1 MKKKLA
7 AVTLFLSSALVA
19 TGCDSN
25 EVTYKENDKG
35 QSIIFSINGSDYT
48 ADDLLKDL
56 QDSSTAKSKLYGE
69 VSRQVFTKYAEDNL
83 GDNKLESIRE
93 DADSD
98 VADFKDDCQSKAKE
112 EGTDYDTYLE
122 NALSQKGVETLE
134 ELKALYYYQGLKSEI
149 LDDFV
154 EEENNYNYFLDKYLS
169 AYTPFQVKHVLVAA
183 NTADTKYVDGT
194 MTADNARKLLSVL
207 DRFVAGDSFDK
218 VAELTDDT
226 SSKDNGGVMPFNE
239 AQNYVSEFR
248 FATYAQEI
256 FGKNQTL
263 DARYDAAVKL
273 HIINEK
279 DDITE
284 EERKEAKQEF
294 EDSNLYSVYEDG
306 IESVKLSDIYQLK
319 GEVTKDMKGNY
330 NYFKEDGTKKGNEIP
345 TIAEQPYEMNV
356 SKFNDEGEIN
366 AKYFEEYQLKRN
378 EIFNRYLNTHEV
390 KYIQL
395 SDDVATEANSVTL
408 ADGRTVLADSN
419 DNPIFFALASTGI
432 HFMANVWNSN
442 DPLSVGMSD
451 EAKESLAELA
461 LEKNGIKAEEGKTAL
476 QLAQEKFEKNFNRKI
491 NEAYFTLYD
500 DDENDVDYS
509 KYQYTYIGRNGAY
522 NTESKLV
529 KNSDSLLSAISSY
542 ASSLEYYL
550 FDAIVYQ
557 ETSELVSDAKYSI
570 SFFDEELNDII
581 KEYVQDRLTST
592 DESFASS
599 VESAAETY
607 GSKLARADEIQSAID
622 SWYK

>member
-294 EDSNLYSVYEDG
+294 EESNLYSVYADG
-306 IESVKLSDIYQLK
+306 IESVQLSDIYQLK
-319 GEVTKDMKGNY
+319 GKVTNDMKGNY
-330 NYFKEDGTKKGNEIP
+330 NYFKEDGNEKGNEIP

-356 SKFNDEGEIN
+356 SKFNDEGDIN
-366 AKYFEEYQLKRN
+366 NPKYFEEYQLKRN

-390 KYIQL
+390 KYIEL
-395 SDDVATEANSVTL
+395 EGYATEANSVTL

-442 DPLSVGMSD
+442 DPLSVGMSN
-451 EAKESLAELA
+451 EAKESLAGLA

-500 DDENDVDYS
+500 DDENDVNYS

>member
-25 EVTYKENDKG
+25 EVTYKENDNG
-35 QSIIFSINGSDYT
+35 QSIIFSINGSEYT

-56 QDSSTAKSKLYGE
+56 QDSSTAKTKLYGE

-83 GDNKLESIRE
+83 SDKLESIRE
-93 DADSD
+93 DAEND
-98 VADFKDDCQSKAKE
+98 VEDFKDDCQTNAKE

-122 NALSQKGVETLE
+122 NALAQKGVETLE
-134 ELKALYYYQGLKSEI
+134 ELKALYYYQGLKNEI

-154 EEENNYNYFLDKYLS
+154 EEENNYNYFLNEYL
-169 AYTPFQVKHVLVAA
+169 ATYTPFQVKHVLVAA
-183 NTADTKYVDGT
+183 NTADTNYRDGT

-256 FGKNQTL
+256 FGKYQSL
-263 DARYDAAVKL
+263 DERYAMAAKL
-273 HIINEK
+273 HVVN
-279 DDITE
+279 DDE
-284 EERKEAKQEF
+284 ESSDFVSKEEF
-294 EDSNLYSVYEDG
+294 EESNLYSVYADG
-306 IESVKLSDIYQLK
+306 IKSVQLNDILTLNNK
-319 GEVTKDMKGNY
+319 VTNDMKGNY
-330 NYFKEDGTKKGNEIP
+330 NYFDKAGNEKGNEIP

-366 AKYFEEYQLKRN
+366 EKYFEEYQLKRN
-378 EIFNRYLNTHEV
+378 EIFNRYLNTHQV
-390 KYIQL
+390 KYIEL
-395 SDDVATEANSVTL
+395 ENSVATEANSTTL
-408 ADGRTVLADSN
+408 DDGRVVLADDN

-432 HFMANVWNSN
+432 HFMSMVWNSN
-442 DPLSVGMSD
+442 DPLSVNKKGD
-451 EAKESLAELA
+451 ALESLAKLS
-461 LEKNGIKAEEGKTAL
+461 LDKNGVQVADGKTAL
-476 QLAQEKFEKNFNRKI
+476 QTAQDEFKDNFNRKI

-500 DDENDVDYS
+500 DAEDDVDYS

-522 NTESKLV
+522 NTESKLI
-529 KNSDSLLSAISSY
+529 KNSDALLSAISGY

-557 ETSELVSDAKYSI
+557 ETSELVSDAKYSV
-570 SFFDEELNDII
+570 SFYDEELNELI
-581 KEYVQDRLTST
+581 KEFVQDKLTST
-592 DESFASS
+592 DESFAAS
-599 VESAAETY
+599 VQAAAETY
-607 GSKLARADEIQSAID
+607 GSKLAREAEVKAALD

>member
-25 EVTYKENDKG
+25 EVTYKENDNG
-35 QSIIFSINGSDYT
+35 QSIIFSINGSEYT

-56 QDSSTAKSKLYGE
+56 QDSSTAKTKLYGE

-83 GDNKLESIRE
+83 SDKLDSIRE
-93 DADSD
+93 DAEND
-98 VADFKDDCQSKAKE
+98 VEDFKDDCQTNAKE

-122 NALSQKGVETLE
+122 NALAQKGVETLE
-134 ELKALYYYQGLKSEI
+134 ELKALYYYQGLKNEI

-154 EEENNYNYFLDKYLS
+154 EEENNYNYFLNEYL
-169 AYTPFQVKHVLVAA
+169 ATYTPFQVKHVLVAA
-183 NTADTKYVDGT
+183 NTADTNYRDGT

-256 FGKNQTL
+256 FGKYQSL
-263 DARYDAAVKL
+263 DDRYAMAAKL
-273 HIINEK
+273 HVVN
-279 DDITE
+279 DDE
-284 EERKEAKQEF
+284 ESSDFVSKEEF
-294 EDSNLYSVYEDG
+294 EESNLYSVYADG
-306 IESVKLSDIYQLK
+306 IKSVQLNDILTLNNK
-319 GEVTKDMKGNY
+319 VTNDMKGNY
-330 NYFKEDGTKKGNEIP
+330 NYFDKDGNEKGNEIP

-366 AKYFEEYQLKRN
+366 EKYFEEYQLKRN
-378 EIFNRYLNTHEV
+378 EIFNRYLNTHQV
-390 KYIQL
+390 KYIEL
-395 SDDVATEANSVTL
+395 ENSVATEANSTTL
-408 ADGRTVLADSN
+408 DDGRVVLADDN

-432 HFMANVWNSN
+432 HFMSMVWNSN
-442 DPLSVGMSD
+442 DPLSVNKKGD
-451 EAKESLAELA
+451 ALESLAKLS
-461 LEKNGIKAEEGKTAL
+461 LEKNDVKVADGKTAL
-476 QLAQEKFEKNFNRKI
+476 QTAQAEFKDAFNRKI

-500 DDENDVDYS
+500 DEEDDVDYS

-522 NTESKLV
+522 NTESKLI
-529 KNSDSLLSAISSY
+529 KNSDSLLSAISGY

-557 ETSELVSDAKYSI
+557 ETSELVSDAKYSV
-570 SFFDEELNDII
+570 SFYDEELNELI
-581 KEYVQDRLTST
+581 KEFVQDKLTST
-592 DESFASS
+592 DETFAAS
-599 VESAAETY
+599 VQAAAETY
-607 GSKLARADEIQSAID
+607 GSKLAREAEVKAALD

>member
-56 QDSSTAKSKLYGE
+56 QDSSTAKTKLYGE

-83 GDNKLESIRE
+83 GESKLESIRE
-93 DADSD
+93 DAESD
-98 VADFKDDCQSKAKE
+98 VEDFKDDCQTNAKE

-122 NALSQKGVETLE
+122 NALAQKGVETLE

-183 NTADTKYVDGT
+183 NTADTKFKDGT

-207 DRFVAGDSFDK
+207 DRFVAGETFDK

-226 SSKDNGGVMPFNE
+226 SSKDNGGIMPFNE

-256 FGKNQTL
+256 FGKYTSL
-263 DARYDAAVKL
+263 DDRYDVAAKL
-273 HIINEK
+273 HVIN
-279 DDITE
+279 DDE
-284 EERKEAKQEF
+284 ESSDYVSKEEF
-294 EDSNLYSVYEDG
+294 EESSLYSVYADG
-306 IESVKLSDIYQLK
+306 IASVQLSDILTLNEK
-319 GEVTKDMKGNY
+319 VTNDMKGNY
-330 NYFKEDGTKKGNEIP
+330 NYFDNAGNPKGNEIP

-356 SKFNDEGEIN
+356 SKFNDAGEIN
-366 AKYFEEYQLKRN
+366 EKYFEEYELKRN
-378 EIFNRYLNTHEV
+378 EIFNRYLNTHQV
-390 KYIQL
+390 KYIELEQ
-395 SDDVATEANSVTL
+395 SVATDANSTVL
-408 ADGRTVLADSN
+408 ADGRTVLADDN

-432 HFMANVWNSN
+432 HFMSMVWNSN
-442 DPLSVGMSD
+442 DPLSVNFKDG
-451 EAKESLAELA
+451 AAIESLSSLA
-461 LEKNGIKAEEGKTAL
+461 LEKNGYKVEDGKTAL
-476 QLAQEKFEKNFNRKI
+476 ETAQAKFENNFNRKI

-500 DDENDVDYS
+500 DEENNVNYN
-509 KYQYTYIGRNGAY
+509 KYQYTYIGRIGAY
-522 NTESKLV
+522 NTETKLV
-529 KNSDSLLSAISSY
+529 KNSDALLSAISGY

-557 ETSELVSDAKYSI
+557 EASELVSDAKYSV

-581 KEYVQDRLTST
+581 KEFVQDKLTST

-599 VESAAETY
+599 VQSAAETY
-607 GSKLARADEIQSAID
+607 GSKLAREAEVKEALD

>member
-25 EVTYKENDKG
+25 EVTYKENDNG
-35 QSIIFSINGSDYT
+35 QSIIFSINGSEYT

-56 QDSSTAKSKLYGE
+56 QDSSTAKTKLYGE

-83 GDNKLESIRE
+83 SDKLDSIRE
-93 DADSD
+93 DAEND
-98 VADFKDDCQSKAKE
+98 VEDFKDDCQTNAKE

-122 NALSQKGVETLE
+122 NALAQKGVETLE
-134 ELKALYYYQGLKSEI
+134 ELKALYYYQGLKNEI

-154 EEENNYNYFLDKYLS
+154 EEENNYNYFLNEYL
-169 AYTPFQVKHVLVAA
+169 ATYTPFQVKHVLVAA
-183 NTADTKYVDGT
+183 NTADTNYRDGT

-256 FGKNQTL
+256 FGKYQSL
-263 DARYDAAVKL
+263 DDRYAMAAKL
-273 HIINEK
+273 HVVN
-279 DDITE
+279 DDE
-284 EERKEAKQEF
+284 ESSDFVSKEEF
-294 EDSNLYSVYEDG
+294 EESNLYSVYADG
-306 IESVKLSDIYQLK
+306 IKSVQLNDILTLNNK
-319 GEVTKDMKGNY
+319 VTNDMKGNY
-330 NYFKEDGTKKGNEIP
+330 NYFDKDGNEKGNEIP

-366 AKYFEEYQLKRN
+366 DKYFEEYQLKRN
-378 EIFNRYLNTHEV
+378 EIFNRYLNTHQV
-390 KYIQL
+390 KYIEL
-395 SDDVATEANSVTL
+395 ENSVATEANSTTL
-408 ADGRTVLADSN
+408 DDGRVVLADDN

-432 HFMANVWNSN
+432 HFMSMVWNSN
-442 DPLSVGMSD
+442 DPLSVNKKGD
-451 EAKESLAELA
+451 ALESLAKLS
-461 LEKNGIKAEEGKTAL
+461 LEKNGVQVADGKTAL
-476 QLAQEKFEKNFNRKI
+476 QTAQDEFKDAFNRKI

-500 DDENDVDYS
+500 DEEDDVDYS

-522 NTESKLV
+522 NTESKLI
-529 KNSDSLLSAISSY
+529 KNSDSLLSAISGY

-557 ETSELVSDAKYSI
+557 ETSELVSDAKYSV
-570 SFFDEELNDII
+570 SFYDEELNELI
-581 KEYVQDRLTST
+581 KEFVQDKLTST
-592 DESFASS
+592 DETFAAS
-599 VESAAETY
+599 VQAAAETY
-607 GSKLARADEIQSAID
+607 GSKLAREAEVKAALD

>member
-25 EVTYKENDKG
+25 EVTYKENDNG
-35 QSIIFSINGSDYT
+35 QSIIFSINGSEYT

-56 QDSSTAKSKLYGE
+56 QDSSTAKTKLYGE

-83 GDNKLESIRE
+83 SDKLDSIRE
-93 DADSD
+93 DAEND
-98 VADFKDDCQSKAKE
+98 VEDFKDDCQTNAKE

-122 NALSQKGVETLE
+122 NALAQKGVETLE
-134 ELKALYYYQGLKSEI
+134 ELKALYYYQGLKNEI

-154 EEENNYNYFLDKYLS
+154 EEENNYNYFLNEYL
-169 AYTPFQVKHVLVAA
+169 ATYTPFQVKHVLVAA
-183 NTADTKYVDGT
+183 NTADTNYRDGT

-256 FGKNQTL
+256 FGKYQSL
-263 DARYDAAVKL
+263 DDRYAMAAKL
-273 HIINEK
+273 HVVN
-279 DDITE
+279 DDE
-284 EERKEAKQEF
+284 ESSDFVSKEEF
-294 EDSNLYSVYEDG
+294 EESNLYSVYADG
-306 IESVKLSDIYQLK
+306 IKSVQLNDILTLNNK
-319 GEVTKDMKGNY
+319 VTNDMKGNY
-330 NYFKEDGTKKGNEIP
+330 NYFDKDGNEKGNEIP

-366 AKYFEEYQLKRN
+366 EKYFEEYQLKRN
-378 EIFNRYLNTHEV
+378 EIFNRYLNTHQV
-390 KYIQL
+390 KYIEL
-395 SDDVATEANSVTL
+395 ENSVATEANSTTL
-408 ADGRTVLADSN
+408 DDGRVVLADDN

-432 HFMANVWNSN
+432 HFMSMVWNSN
-442 DPLSVGMSD
+442 DPLSVNKKGD
-451 EAKESLAELA
+451 ALESLAKLS
-461 LEKNGIKAEEGKTAL
+461 LEKNDVKVADGKTAL
-476 QLAQEKFEKNFNRKI
+476 ETAQAEFKDAFNRKI

-500 DDENDVDYS
+500 DEEDDVDYS

-522 NTESKLV
+522 NTESKLI
-529 KNSDSLLSAISSY
+529 KNSDSLLSAISGY

-557 ETSELVSDAKYSI
+557 ETSELVSDAKYSV
-570 SFFDEELNDII
+570 SFYDEELNELI
-581 KEYVQDRLTST
+581 KEFVQDKLTST
-592 DESFASS
+592 DETFAAS
-599 VESAAETY
+599 VQAAAETY
-607 GSKLARADEIQSAID
+607 GSKLAREAEVKAALD

>member
-25 EVTYKENDKG
+25 EVTYKENDNG
-35 QSIIFSINGSDYT
+35 QSIIFSINGSEYT

-56 QDSSTAKSKLYGE
+56 QDSSTAKTKLYGE

-83 GDNKLESIRE
+83 SDKLDSIRE
-93 DADSD
+93 DAEND
-98 VADFKDDCQSKAKE
+98 VEDFKDDCQTNAKE

-122 NALSQKGVETLE
+122 NALAQKGVETLE
-134 ELKALYYYQGLKSEI
+134 ELKALYYYQGLKNEI

-154 EEENNYNYFLDKYLS
+154 EEENNYNYFLNEYLA

-183 NTADTKYVDGT
+183 NTADTNYRDGT

-256 FGKNQTL
+256 FGKYQSL
-263 DARYDAAVKL
+263 DDRYAMAAKL
-273 HIINEK
+273 HVVN
-279 DDITE
+279 DDE
-284 EERKEAKQEF
+284 ESSDFVSKEEF
-294 EDSNLYSVYEDG
+294 EESNLYSVYADG
-306 IESVKLSDIYQLK
+306 IKSVQLNDILTLNNK
-319 GEVTKDMKGNY
+319 VTNDMKGNY
-330 NYFKEDGTKKGNEIP
+330 NYFDKDGNEKGNEIP

-366 AKYFEEYQLKRN
+366 EKYFEEYQLKRN
-378 EIFNRYLNTHEV
+378 EIFNRYLNTHQV
-390 KYIQL
+390 KYIEL
-395 SDDVATEANSVTL
+395 ENSVATEANSTTL
-408 ADGRTVLADSN
+408 DDGRVVLADDN

-432 HFMANVWNSN
+432 HFMSMVWNSN
-442 DPLSVGMSD
+442 DPLSVNKKGD
-451 EAKESLAELA
+451 ALESLAKLS
-461 LEKNGIKAEEGKTAL
+461 LEKNGVQVADGKTAL
-476 QLAQEKFEKNFNRKI
+476 QTAQDEFKDAFNRKI

-500 DDENDVDYS
+500 DEEDDVDYS

-522 NTESKLV
+522 NTESKLI
-529 KNSDSLLSAISSY
+529 KNSDSLLSAISGY

-557 ETSELVSDAKYSI
+557 ETSELVSDAKYSV
-570 SFFDEELNDII
+570 SFYDEELNELI
-581 KEYVQDRLTST
+581 KEFVQDKLTST
-592 DESFASS
+592 DETFAAS
-599 VESAAETY
+599 VQAAAETY
-607 GSKLARADEIQSAID
+607 GSKLAREAEVKAALD

>member
-25 EVTYKENDKG
+25 EVTYKENDNG
-35 QSIIFSINGSDYT
+35 QSIIFSINGSEYT

-56 QDSSTAKSKLYGE
+56 QDSSTAKTKLYGE

-83 GDNKLESIRE
+83 SDKLDSIRE
-93 DADSD
+93 DAEND
-98 VADFKDDCQSKAKE
+98 VEDFKDDCQTNAKE

-122 NALSQKGVETLE
+122 NALAQKGVETLE
-134 ELKALYYYQGLKSEI
+134 ELKALYYYQGLKNEI

-154 EEENNYNYFLDKYLS
+154 EEENNYNYFLNEYL
-169 AYTPFQVKHVLVAA
+169 ATYTPFQVKHVLVAA
-183 NTADTKYVDGT
+183 NTADTNYRDGT

-256 FGKNQTL
+256 FGKYQSL
-263 DARYDAAVKL
+263 DDRYAMAAKL
-273 HIINEK
+273 HVVN
-279 DDITE
+279 DDE
-284 EERKEAKQEF
+284 ESSDFVSKEEF
-294 EDSNLYSVYEDG
+294 EESNLYSVYADG
-306 IESVKLSDIYQLK
+306 IKSVQLNDILTLNNK
-319 GEVTKDMKGNY
+319 VTNDMKGNY
-330 NYFKEDGTKKGNEIP
+330 NYFDKDGNEKGNEIP

-366 AKYFEEYQLKRN
+366 EKYFEEYQLKRN
-378 EIFNRYLNTHEV
+378 EIFNRYLNTHQV
-390 KYIQL
+390 KYIEL
-395 SDDVATEANSVTL
+395 ENSVATEANSTTL
-408 ADGRTVLADSN
+408 DDGRVVLADDN

-432 HFMANVWNSN
+432 HFMSMVWNSN
-442 DPLSVGMSD
+442 DPLSVNKKGD
-451 EAKESLAELA
+451 ALESLAKLS
-461 LEKNGIKAEEGKTAL
+461 LEKNDVKVADGKTAL
-476 QLAQEKFEKNFNRKI
+476 QTAQDEFKDAFNRKI

-500 DDENDVDYS
+500 DEEDDVDYS

-522 NTESKLV
+522 NTESKLI
-529 KNSDSLLSAISSY
+529 KNSDSLLSAISGY

-557 ETSELVSDAKYSI
+557 ETSELISDAKYSV
-570 SFFDEELNDII
+570 SFYDEELNELI
-581 KEYVQDRLTST
+581 KEFVQDKLTST
-592 DESFASS
+592 DETFAAS
-599 VESAAETY
+599 VQAAAETY
-607 GSKLARADEIQSAID
+607 GSKLAREAEVKAALD

>member
-56 QDSSTAKSKLYGE
+56 QDSGTAKTKLYSE

-83 GDNKLESIRE
+83 GESKLESIRE
-93 DADSD
+93 DAESD
-98 VADFKDDCQSKAKE
+98 VEDFKDDCQTNAKE

-122 NALSQKGVETLE
+122 NALAQKGVETLE

-169 AYTPFQVKHVLVAA
+169 TYTPFQVKHVLVAA
-183 NTADTKYVDGT
+183 NTADTKFRDGT
-194 MTADNARKLLSVL
+194 MTADNARKLLNVL
-207 DRFVAGDSFDK
+207 DRFVAGETFDK

-226 SSKDNGGVMPFNE
+226 SSKDNGGIMPFNE

-256 FGKNQTL
+256 FGKYSTL
-263 DARYDAAVKL
+263 DERYSMAAKL
-273 HIINEK
+273 HVIN
-279 DDITE
+279 DDE
-284 EERKEAKQEF
+284 ESSDYVSKEEF

-306 IESVKLSDIYQLK
+306 ISSVKLSDILTLNDK
-319 GEVTKDMKGNY
+319 VDSTMKGSY
-330 NYFKEDGTKKGNEIP
+330 NYYTEAGDAKGNEIP

-356 SKFNDEGEIN
+356 SKFDDNGDIN
-366 AKYFEEYQLKRN
+366 AKYFEEYELKRN
-378 EIFNRYLNTHEV
+378 EIFNRYLNTHQV
-390 KYIQL
+390 KYIEL
-395 SDDVATEANSVTL
+395 SADVATEANSTTL
-408 ADGRTVLADSN
+408 ADGRIVLADDN

-432 HFMANVWNSN
+432 HFMSMVWNSN
-442 DPLSVGMSD
+442 DPLSVNFKDG
-451 EAKESLAELA
+451 AAIESLSSLA
-461 LEKNGIKAEEGKTAL
+461 LEKNGYKVEEGKTAL
-476 QLAQEKFEKNFNRKI
+476 ETAKAKFENNFTRKI

-500 DDENDVDYS
+500 DEENNVNYN
-509 KYQYTYIGRNGAY
+509 KYQYTYIGRIGAY

-529 KNSDSLLSAISSY
+529 KNSDALLNAISGY

-557 ETSELVSDAKYSI
+557 ETSELVSDAKYSV
-570 SFFDEELNDII
+570 SFFDEELNEII
-581 KEYVQDRLTST
+581 KEYVQDKLTST
-592 DESFASS
+592 DESFATS
-599 VESAAETY
+599 VQAAAETY
-607 GSKLARADEIQSAID
+607 GSKLAREAEVKEALN

>member
-25 EVTYKENDKG
+25 EVTYKENDNG
-35 QSIIFSINGSDYT
+35 QSIIFSINGSEYT

-56 QDSSTAKSKLYGE
+56 QDSSTAKTKLYGE

-83 GDNKLESIRE
+83 SDKLDSIRE
-93 DADSD
+93 DAEND
-98 VADFKDDCQSKAKE
+98 VEDFKDDCQTNAKE

-122 NALSQKGVETLE
+122 NALAQKGVETLE
-134 ELKALYYYQGLKSEI
+134 ELKALYYYQGLKNEI

-154 EEENNYNYFLDKYLS
+154 EEENNYNYFLNEYL
-169 AYTPFQVKHVLVAA
+169 ATYTPFQVKHVLVAA
-183 NTADTKYVDGT
+183 NTADTNYRDGT

-256 FGKNQTL
+256 FGKYQSL
-263 DARYDAAVKL
+263 DDRYAMAAKL
-273 HIINEK
+273 HVVN
-279 DDITE
+279 DDE
-284 EERKEAKQEF
+284 ESSDFVSKEEF
-294 EDSNLYSVYEDG
+294 EESNLYSVYADG
-306 IESVKLSDIYQLK
+306 IKSVQLNDILTLNNK
-319 GEVTKDMKGNY
+319 VTNDMKGNY
-330 NYFKEDGTKKGNEIP
+330 NYFDKDGNEKGNEIP

-366 AKYFEEYQLKRN
+366 EKYFEEYQLKRN
-378 EIFNRYLNTHEV
+378 EIFNRYLNTHQV
-390 KYIQL
+390 KYIEL
-395 SDDVATEANSVTL
+395 ENSVATEANSTTL
-408 ADGRTVLADSN
+408 DDGRVVLADDN

-432 HFMANVWNSN
+432 HFMSMVWNSN
-442 DPLSVGMSD
+442 DPLSVNKKGD
-451 EAKESLAELA
+451 ALESLAKLS
-461 LEKNGIKAEEGKTAL
+461 LEKNDVKVADGKTAL
-476 QLAQEKFEKNFNRKI
+476 ETAQDEFKDAFNRKI

-500 DDENDVDYS
+500 DEEDDVDYS

-522 NTESKLV
+522 NTESKLI
-529 KNSDSLLSAISSY
+529 KNSDSLLSAISGY

-557 ETSELVSDAKYSI
+557 EKSELVSDAKYSV
-570 SFFDEELNDII
+570 SFYDEELNELI
-581 KEYVQDRLTST
+581 KEFVQDKLTST
-592 DESFASS
+592 DETFAAS
-599 VESAAETY
+599 VQAAAETY
-607 GSKLARADEIQSAID
+607 GSKLAREAEVKAALD

>member
-25 EVTYKENDKG
+25 EVTYKENDNG
-35 QSIIFSINGSDYT
+35 QSIIFSINGSEYT

-56 QDSSTAKSKLYGE
+56 QDSSTAKTKLYGE

-83 GDNKLESIRE
+83 SDKLDSIRE
-93 DADSD
+93 DAEND
-98 VADFKDDCQSKAKE
+98 VEDFKDDCQTNAKE

-122 NALSQKGVETLE
+122 NALAQKGVETLE
-134 ELKALYYYQGLKSEI
+134 ELKALYYYQGLKNEI

-154 EEENNYNYFLDKYLS
+154 EEENNYNYFLNEYL
-169 AYTPFQVKHVLVAA
+169 ATYTPFQVKHVLVAA
-183 NTADTKYVDGT
+183 NTADTNYRDGT
-194 MTADNARKLLSVL
+194 MTADNARKLLSVI

-256 FGKNQTL
+256 FGKYQSL
-263 DARYDAAVKL
+263 DDRYAMAAKL
-273 HIINEK
+273 HVVN
-279 DDITE
+279 DDE
-284 EERKEAKQEF
+284 ESSDFVSKEEF
-294 EDSNLYSVYEDG
+294 EESNLYSVYADG
-306 IESVKLSDIYQLK
+306 IKSVQLNDILTLNNK
-319 GEVTKDMKGNY
+319 VTNDMKGNY
-330 NYFKEDGTKKGNEIP
+330 NYFDKDGNEKGNEIP

-366 AKYFEEYQLKRN
+366 EKYFEEYQLKRN
-378 EIFNRYLNTHEV
+378 EIFNRYLNTHQV
-390 KYIQL
+390 KYIEL
-395 SDDVATEANSVTL
+395 ENSVATEANSTTL
-408 ADGRTVLADSN
+408 DDGRVVLADDN

-432 HFMANVWNSN
+432 HFMSMVWNSN
-442 DPLSVGMSD
+442 DPLSVNKKGD
-451 EAKESLAELA
+451 ALESLAKLS
-461 LEKNGIKAEEGKTAL
+461 LEKNDVKVADGKTAL
-476 QLAQEKFEKNFNRKI
+476 ETAQDEFKDAFNRKI

-500 DDENDVDYS
+500 DEEDDVDYS

-522 NTESKLV
+522 NTESKLI
-529 KNSDSLLSAISSY
+529 KNSDSLLSAISGY

-557 ETSELVSDAKYSI
+557 EKSELVSDAKYSV
-570 SFFDEELNDII
+570 SFYDEELNELI
-581 KEYVQDRLTST
+581 KEFVQDKLTST
-592 DESFASS
+592 DETFAAS
-599 VESAAETY
+599 VQAAAETY
-607 GSKLARADEIQSAID
+607 GSKLAREAEVKAALD

>member
-25 EVTYKENDKG
+25 EVTYKENDNG
-35 QSIIFSINGSDYT
+35 QSIIFSINGSEYT

-56 QDSSTAKSKLYGE
+56 QDSSTAKTKLYGE

-83 GDNKLESIRE
+83 SDKLDSIRE
-93 DADSD
+93 DAEND
-98 VADFKDDCQSKAKE
+98 VEDFKDDCQTNAKE

-122 NALSQKGVETLE
+122 NALAQKGVETLE
-134 ELKALYYYQGLKSEI
+134 ELKALYYYQGLKNEI

-154 EEENNYNYFLDKYLS
+154 EEENNYNYFLNEYLA

-183 NTADTKYVDGT
+183 NTADTNYRDGT

-256 FGKNQTL
+256 FGKYQSL
-263 DARYDAAVKL
+263 DDRYAMAAKL
-273 HIINEK
+273 HVVN
-279 DDITE
+279 DDE
-284 EERKEAKQEF
+284 ESSDFVSKEEF
-294 EDSNLYSVYEDG
+294 EESNLYSVYADG
-306 IESVKLSDIYQLK
+306 IKSVQLNDILTLNNK
-319 GEVTKDMKGNY
+319 VTNDMKGNY
-330 NYFKEDGTKKGNEIP
+330 NYFDKDGNEKGNEIP

-366 AKYFEEYQLKRN
+366 EKYFEEYQLKRN
-378 EIFNRYLNTHEV
+378 EIFNRYLNTHQV
-390 KYIQL
+390 KYIEL
-395 SDDVATEANSVTL
+395 ENSVATEANSTTL
-408 ADGRTVLADSN
+408 DDGRVVLADDN

-432 HFMANVWNSN
+432 HFMSMVWNSN
-442 DPLSVGMSD
+442 DPLSVNKKGD
-451 EAKESLAELA
+451 ALESLAKLS
-461 LEKNGIKAEEGKTAL
+461 LEKNGVQVADGKTAL
-476 QLAQEKFEKNFNRKI
+476 QTAQDEFKDAFNRKI

-500 DDENDVDYS
+500 DEEDDVDYS

-522 NTESKLV
+522 NTESKLI
-529 KNSDSLLSAISSY
+529 KNSDSLLSAISGY

-557 ETSELVSDAKYSI
+557 EKSELVSDAKYSV
-570 SFFDEELNDII
+570 SFYDEELNELI
-581 KEYVQDRLTST
+581 KEFVQDKLTST
-592 DESFASS
+592 DETFAAS
-599 VESAAETY
+599 VQAAAETY
-607 GSKLARADEIQSAID
+607 GSKLAREAEVKAALD

>member
-25 EVTYKENDKG
+25 EVTYKENDNG
-35 QSIIFSINGSDYT
+35 QSIIFSINGSEYT

-56 QDSSTAKSKLYGE
+56 QDSSTAKTKLYGE

-83 GDNKLESIRE
+83 SDKLDSIRE
-93 DADSD
+93 DAEND
-98 VADFKDDCQSKAKE
+98 VEDFKDDCQTNAKE

-122 NALSQKGVETLE
+122 NALAQKGVETLE
-134 ELKALYYYQGLKSEI
+134 ELKALYYYQGLKNEI

-154 EEENNYNYFLDKYLS
+154 EEENNYNYFLNEYLA

-183 NTADTKYVDGT
+183 NTADTNYRDGT

-256 FGKNQTL
+256 FGKYQSL
-263 DARYDAAVKL
+263 DDRYAMAAKL
-273 HIINEK
+273 HVVN
-279 DDITE
+279 DDE
-284 EERKEAKQEF
+284 ESSDFVSKEEF
-294 EDSNLYSVYEDG
+294 EESNLYSVYADG
-306 IESVKLSDIYQLK
+306 IKSVQLNDILTLNNK
-319 GEVTKDMKGNY
+319 VTNDMKGNY
-330 NYFKEDGTKKGNEIP
+330 NYFDKDGNEKGNEIP

-366 AKYFEEYQLKRN
+366 EKYFEEYQLKRN
-378 EIFNRYLNTHEV
+378 EIFNRYLNTHQV
-390 KYIQL
+390 KYIEL
-395 SDDVATEANSVTL
+395 ENSVATEANSTTL
-408 ADGRTVLADSN
+408 DDGRVVLADDN

-432 HFMANVWNSN
+432 HFMSMVWNSN
-442 DPLSVGMSD
+442 DPLSVNKKGD
-451 EAKESLAELA
+451 ALESLAKLS
-461 LEKNGIKAEEGKTAL
+461 LEKNDVKVADGKTAL
-476 QLAQEKFEKNFNRKI
+476 ETAQDEFKDAFNRKI

-500 DDENDVDYS
+500 DEEDDVDYS

-522 NTESKLV
+522 NTESKLI
-529 KNSDSLLSAISSY
+529 KNSDSLLSAISGY

-557 ETSELVSDAKYSI
+557 ETSELVSDAKYSV
-570 SFFDEELNDII
+570 SFYDEELNELI
-581 KEYVQDRLTST
+581 KEFVQDKLTST
-592 DESFASS
+592 DETFAAS
-599 VESAAETY
+599 VQAAAETY
-607 GSKLARADEIQSAID
+607 GSKLAREAEVKAALD

>member
-25 EVTYKENDKG
+25 EVTYKENDNG
-35 QSIIFSINGSDYT
+35 QSIIFSINGSEYT

-56 QDSSTAKSKLYGE
+56 QDSSTAKTKLYGE

-83 GDNKLESIRE
+83 SDKLDSIRE
-93 DADSD
+93 DAEND
-98 VADFKDDCQSKAKE
+98 VEDFKDDCQTNAKE

-122 NALSQKGVETLE
+122 NALAQKGVETLE
-134 ELKALYYYQGLKSEI
+134 ELKALYYYQGLKNEI

-154 EEENNYNYFLDKYLS
+154 EEENNYNYFLNEYL
-169 AYTPFQVKHVLVAA
+169 ATYTPFQVKHVLVAA
-183 NTADTKYVDGT
+183 NTADTNYRDGT

-256 FGKNQTL
+256 FGKYQSL
-263 DARYDAAVKL
+263 DDRYAMAAKL
-273 HIINEK
+273 HVVN
-279 DDITE
+279 DDE
-284 EERKEAKQEF
+284 ESSDFVSKEEF
-294 EDSNLYSVYEDG
+294 EESNLYSVYADG
-306 IESVKLSDIYQLK
+306 IKSVQLNDILTLNNK
-319 GEVTKDMKGNY
+319 VTNDMKGNY
-330 NYFKEDGTKKGNEIP
+330 NYFDKDGNEKGNEIP

-366 AKYFEEYQLKRN
+366 EKYFEEYQLKRN
-378 EIFNRYLNTHEV
+378 EIFNRYLNTHQV
-390 KYIQL
+390 KYIEL
-395 SDDVATEANSVTL
+395 ENSVATEANSTTL
-408 ADGRTVLADSN
+408 DDGRVVLADDN

-432 HFMANVWNSN
+432 HFMSMVWNSN
-442 DPLSVGMSD
+442 DPLSVNKKGD
-451 EAKESLAELA
+451 ALESLAKLS
-461 LEKNGIKAEEGKTAL
+461 LEKNGVQVADGKTAL
-476 QLAQEKFEKNFNRKI
+476 QTAQDEFKDAFNRKI

-500 DDENDVDYS
+500 DEEDDVDYS

-522 NTESKLV
+522 NTESKLI
-529 KNSDSLLSAISSY
+529 KNSDSLLSAISGY

-557 ETSELVSDAKYSI
+557 ETSELVSDAKYSV
-570 SFFDEELNDII
+570 SFYDEELNELI
-581 KEYVQDRLTST
+581 KEFVQDKLTST
-592 DESFASS
+592 DETFAAS
-599 VESAAETY
+599 VQAAAETY
-607 GSKLARADEIQSAID
+607 GSKLAREAEVKAALD

>member
-25 EVTYKENDKG
+25 EVTYKENDNG
-35 QSIIFSINGSDYT
+35 QSIIFSINGSEYT

-56 QDSSTAKSKLYGE
+56 QDSSTAKTKLYGE

-83 GDNKLESIRE
+83 SDKLDSIRE
-93 DADSD
+93 DAEND
-98 VADFKDDCQSKAKE
+98 VEDFKDDCQTNAKE

-122 NALSQKGVETLE
+122 NALAQKGVETLE
-134 ELKALYYYQGLKSEI
+134 ELKALYYYQGLKNEI

-154 EEENNYNYFLDKYLS
+154 EEENNYNYFLNEYL
-169 AYTPFQVKHVLVAA
+169 ATYTPFQVKHVLVAA
-183 NTADTKYVDGT
+183 NTADTNYRDGT

-256 FGKNQTL
+256 FGKYQSL
-263 DARYDAAVKL
+263 DDRYAMAAKL
-273 HIINEK
+273 HVVN
-279 DDITE
+279 DDE
-284 EERKEAKQEF
+284 ESSDFVSKEEF
-294 EDSNLYSVYEDG
+294 EESNLYSVYADG
-306 IESVKLSDIYQLK
+306 IKSVQLNDILTLNNK
-319 GEVTKDMKGNY
+319 VTNDMKGNY
-330 NYFKEDGTKKGNEIP
+330 NYFDKDGNEKGNEIP

-366 AKYFEEYQLKRN
+366 EKYFEEYQLKRN
-378 EIFNRYLNTHEV
+378 EIFNRYLNTHQV
-390 KYIQL
+390 KYIEL
-395 SDDVATEANSVTL
+395 ENSVATEANSTTL
-408 ADGRTVLADSN
+408 DDGRVVLADDN

-432 HFMANVWNSN
+432 HFMSMVWNSN
-442 DPLSVGMSD
+442 DPLSVNKKGD
-451 EAKESLAELA
+451 ALESLAKLS
-461 LEKNGIKAEEGKTAL
+461 LEKNDVKVADGKTAL
-476 QLAQEKFEKNFNRKI
+476 QTAQAEFKDAFNRKI

-500 DDENDVDYS
+500 DEEDDVDYS

-522 NTESKLV
+522 NTESKLI
-529 KNSDSLLSAISSY
+529 KNSDSLLSAISGY

-557 ETSELVSDAKYSI
+557 ETSELVSDAKYSV
-570 SFFDEELNDII
+570 SFYDEELNELI
-581 KEYVQDRLTST
+581 KEFVQDKLTST
-592 DESFASS
+592 DESFAAS
-599 VESAAETY
+599 VQAAAETY
-607 GSKLARADEIQSAID
+607 GSKLAREAEVKAALD

>member
-25 EVTYKENDKG
+25 EVTYKENDNG
-35 QSIIFSINGSDYT
+35 QSIIFSINGSEYT

-56 QDSSTAKSKLYGE
+56 QDSSTAKTKLYGE

-83 GDNKLESIRE
+83 SDKLDSIRE
-93 DADSD
+93 DAEND
-98 VADFKDDCQSKAKE
+98 VEDFKDDCQTNAKE

-122 NALSQKGVETLE
+122 NALAQKGVETLE
-134 ELKALYYYQGLKSEI
+134 ELKALYYYQGLKNEI

-154 EEENNYNYFLDKYLS
+154 EEENNYNYFLNEYL
-169 AYTPFQVKHVLVAA
+169 ATYTPFQVKHVLVAA
-183 NTADTKYVDGT
+183 NTADTNYRDGT

-256 FGKNQTL
+256 FGKYQSL
-263 DARYDAAVKL
+263 DDRYAMAAKL
-273 HIINEK
+273 HVVN
-279 DDITE
+279 DDE
-284 EERKEAKQEF
+284 ESSDFVSKEEF
-294 EDSNLYSVYEDG
+294 EESNLYSVYADG
-306 IESVKLSDIYQLK
+306 IKSVQLNDILTLNNK
-319 GEVTKDMKGNY
+319 VTNDMKGNY
-330 NYFKEDGTKKGNEIP
+330 NYFDKDGNEKGNEIP

-366 AKYFEEYQLKRN
+366 EKYFEEYQLKRN
-378 EIFNRYLNTHEV
+378 EIFNRYLNTHQV
-390 KYIQL
+390 KYIEL
-395 SDDVATEANSVTL
+395 ENSVATEANSTTL
-408 ADGRTVLADSN
+408 DDGRVVLADDN

-432 HFMANVWNSN
+432 HFMSMVWNSN
-442 DPLSVGMSD
+442 DPLSVNKKGD
-451 EAKESLAELA
+451 ALESLAKLS
-461 LEKNGIKAEEGKTAL
+461 LEKNGVQVADGKTAL
-476 QLAQEKFEKNFNRKI
+476 QTAQAEFKDAFNRKI

-500 DDENDVDYS
+500 DEEDDVDYS

-522 NTESKLV
+522 NTESKLI
-529 KNSDSLLSAISSY
+529 KNSDSLLSAISGY

-557 ETSELVSDAKYSI
+557 ETSELVSDAKYSV
-570 SFFDEELNDII
+570 SFYDEELNELI
-581 KEYVQDRLTST
+581 KEFVQDKLTST
-592 DESFASS
+592 DETFAAS
-599 VESAAETY
+599 VQAAAETY
-607 GSKLARADEIQSAID
+607 GSKLAREAEVKAALD

>member
-25 EVTYKENDKG
+25 EVTYKENDNG
-35 QSIIFSINGSDYT
+35 QSIIFSINGSEYT

-56 QDSSTAKSKLYGE
+56 QDSSTAKTKLYGE

-83 GDNKLESIRE
+83 SDKLDSIRE
-93 DADSD
+93 DAEND
-98 VADFKDDCQSKAKE
+98 VEDFKDDCQTSAKE

-122 NALSQKGVETLE
+122 NALAQKGVETLE
-134 ELKALYYYQGLKSEI
+134 ELKAKYYYQGLKKEI

-154 EEENNYNYFLDKYLS
+154 EEENNYNYFLNEYL
-169 AYTPFQVKHVLVAA
+169 ATYTPFQVKHVLVAA
-183 NTADTKYVDGT
+183 NTADTNYRDGT

-256 FGKNQTL
+256 FGKYQSL
-263 DARYDAAVKL
+263 DDRYAMAAKL
-273 HIINEK
+273 HVVN
-279 DDITE
+279 DDE
-284 EERKEAKQEF
+284 ESSDFVSKEEF
-294 EDSNLYSVYEDG
+294 EESNLYSVYADG
-306 IESVKLSDIYQLK
+306 IKSVQLNDILTLNNK
-319 GEVTKDMKGNY
+319 VTNDMKGNY
-330 NYFKEDGTKKGNEIP
+330 NYFDKDGNEKGNEIP

-366 AKYFEEYQLKRN
+366 EKYFEEYQLKRN
-378 EIFNRYLNTHEV
+378 EIFNRYLNTHQV
-390 KYIQL
+390 KYIEL
-395 SDDVATEANSVTL
+395 ENSVATEANSTTL
-408 ADGRTVLADSN
+408 DDGRVVLADDN

-432 HFMANVWNSN
+432 HFMSMVWNSN
-442 DPLSVGMSD
+442 DPLSVNKKGD
-451 EAKESLAELA
+451 ALESLAKLS
-461 LEKNGIKAEEGKTAL
+461 LEKNGVQVADGKTAL
-476 QLAQEKFEKNFNRKI
+476 LTAQDEFKDAFNRKI

-500 DDENDVDYS
+500 DEEDDVDYS

-522 NTESKLV
+522 NTESKLI
-529 KNSDSLLSAISSY
+529 KNSDSLLSAISGY

-557 ETSELVSDAKYSI
+557 EKSELVSDAKYSV
-570 SFFDEELNDII
+570 SFYDEELNELI
-581 KEYVQDRLTST
+581 KEFVQDKLTST
-592 DESFASS
+592 DETFAAS
-599 VESAAETY
+599 VQAAAETY
-607 GSKLARADEIQSAID
+607 GSKLAREAEVKAALD

>member
-25 EVTYKENDKG
+25 EVTYKENDNG
-35 QSIIFSINGSDYT
+35 QSIIFSINGSEYT

-56 QDSSTAKSKLYGE
+56 QDSSTAKTKLYGE

-83 GDNKLESIRE
+83 SDKLDSIRE
-93 DADSD
+93 DAEND
-98 VADFKDDCQSKAKE
+98 VEDFKDDCQTNAKE

-122 NALSQKGVETLE
+122 NALAQKGVETLE
-134 ELKALYYYQGLKSEI
+134 ELKALYYYQGLKNEI

-154 EEENNYNYFLDKYLS
+154 EEENNYNYFLNEYL
-169 AYTPFQVKHVLVAA
+169 ATYTPFQVKPVLVAA
-183 NTADTKYVDGT
+183 NTADTNYRDGT

-256 FGKNQTL
+256 FGKYQSL
-263 DARYDAAVKL
+263 DDRYAMAAKL
-273 HIINEK
+273 HVVN
-279 DDITE
+279 DDE
-284 EERKEAKQEF
+284 ESSDFVSKEEF
-294 EDSNLYSVYEDG
+294 EESNLYSVYADG
-306 IESVKLSDIYQLK
+306 IKSVQLNDILTLNNK
-319 GEVTKDMKGNY
+319 VTNDMKGNY
-330 NYFKEDGTKKGNEIP
+330 NYFDKDGNEKGNEIP

-366 AKYFEEYQLKRN
+366 EKYFEEYQLKRN
-378 EIFNRYLNTHEV
+378 EIFNRYLNTHQV
-390 KYIQL
+390 KYIEL
-395 SDDVATEANSVTL
+395 ENSVATEANSTTLDDGRVDL
-408 ADGRTVLADSN
+408 ADDN
-419 DNPIFFALASTGI
+419 DKPIFFALASTGI
-432 HFMANVWNSN
+432 HFMSMVWNSN
-442 DPLSVGMSD
+442 DPLSVNKKGD
-451 EAKESLAELA
+451 ALESLAKLS
-461 LEKNGIKAEEGKTAL
+461 LEKNGVQVADGKTAL
-476 QLAQEKFEKNFNRKI
+476 QTAQDEFKDAFNRKI
-491 NEAYFTLYD
+491 NEAYVTLYD
-500 DDENDVDYS
+500 DEEDDVDYS

-522 NTESKLV
+522 NTESKLI
-529 KNSDSLLSAISSY
+529 KNSDSLLSAISGY

-557 ETSELVSDAKYSI
+557 ETSELVSDAKYSV
-570 SFFDEELNDII
+570 SFYDEELNELI
-581 KEYVQDRLTST
+581 KEFVQDKLTST
-592 DESFASS
+592 DETFAAS
-599 VESAAETY
+599 VQAAAETY
-607 GSKLARADEIQSAID
+607 GSKLAREAEVKAALD

>member
-25 EVTYKENDKG
+25 EVTYKENDNG
-35 QSIIFSINGSDYT
+35 QSIIFSINGSEYT

-56 QDSSTAKSKLYGE
+56 QDSSTAKTKLYGE

-83 GDNKLESIRE
+83 SDKLDSIRE
-93 DADSD
+93 DAEND
-98 VADFKDDCQSKAKE
+98 VEDFKDDCQTNAKE

-122 NALSQKGVETLE
+122 NALAQKGVETLE
-134 ELKALYYYQGLKSEI
+134 ELKALYYYQGLKNEI

-154 EEENNYNYFLDKYLS
+154 EEENNYNYFLNEYLA

-183 NTADTKYVDGT
+183 NTADTNYRDGT

-256 FGKNQTL
+256 FGKYQSL
-263 DARYDAAVKL
+263 DDRYAMAAKL
-273 HIINEK
+273 HVVN
-279 DDITE
+279 DDE
-284 EERKEAKQEF
+284 ESSDFVSKEEF
-294 EDSNLYSVYEDG
+294 EESNLYSVYADG
-306 IESVKLSDIYQLK
+306 IKSVQLNDILTLNNK
-319 GEVTKDMKGNY
+319 VTNDMKGNY
-330 NYFKEDGTKKGNEIP
+330 NYFDKDGNEKGNEIP

-366 AKYFEEYQLKRN
+366 EKYFEEYQLKRN
-378 EIFNRYLNTHEV
+378 EIFNRYLNTHQV
-390 KYIQL
+390 KYIEL
-395 SDDVATEANSVTL
+395 ENSVATEANSTTL
-408 ADGRTVLADSN
+408 DDGRVVLADDN

-432 HFMANVWNSN
+432 HFMSMVWNSN
-442 DPLSVGMSD
+442 DPLSVNKKGD
-451 EAKESLAELA
+451 ALESLAKLS
-461 LEKNGIKAEEGKTAL
+461 LEKNGVQVADGKTAL
-476 QLAQEKFEKNFNRKI
+476 ETAQAEFKDAFNRKI

-500 DDENDVDYS
+500 DEEDDVDYS

-522 NTESKLV
+522 NTESKLI
-529 KNSDSLLSAISSY
+529 KNSDSLLSAISGY

-557 ETSELVSDAKYSI
+557 ETSELVSDAKYSV
-570 SFFDEELNDII
+570 SFYDEELNELI
-581 KEYVQDRLTST
+581 KEFVQDKLTST
-592 DESFASS
+592 DETFAAS
-599 VESAAETY
+599 VQAAAETY
-607 GSKLARADEIQSAID
+607 GSKLAREAEVKAALD

>member
-25 EVTYKENDKG
+25 EVTYKENDNG
-35 QSIIFSINGSDYT
+35 QSIIFSINGSEYT

-56 QDSSTAKSKLYGE
+56 QDSSTAKTKLYGE

-83 GDNKLESIRE
+83 SDKLDSIRE
-93 DADSD
+93 DAEND
-98 VADFKDDCQSKAKE
+98 VEDFKDDCQTNAKE

-122 NALSQKGVETLE
+122 NALAQKGVETLE
-134 ELKALYYYQGLKSEI
+134 ELKALYYYQGLKNEI

-154 EEENNYNYFLDKYLS
+154 EEENNYNYFLNEYL
-169 AYTPFQVKHVLVAA
+169 ATYTPFQVKHVLVAA
-183 NTADTKYVDGT
+183 NTADTNYRDGT

-256 FGKNQTL
+256 FGKYQSL
-263 DARYDAAVKL
+263 DDRYAMAAKL
-273 HIINEK
+273 HVVN
-279 DDITE
+279 DDE
-284 EERKEAKQEF
+284 ESSDFVSKEEF
-294 EDSNLYSVYEDG
+294 EESNLYSVYADG
-306 IESVKLSDIYQLK
+306 IKSVQLNDILTLNSK
-319 GEVTKDMKGNY
+319 VTNDMKGNY
-330 NYFKEDGTKKGNEIP
+330 NYFDKDGNEKGNEIP

-366 AKYFEEYQLKRN
+366 EKYFEEYQLKRN
-378 EIFNRYLNTHEV
+378 EIFNRYLNTHQV
-390 KYIQL
+390 KYIEL
-395 SDDVATEANSVTL
+395 ENSVATEANSTTL
-408 ADGRTVLADSN
+408 DDGRVVLADDN

-432 HFMANVWNSN
+432 HFMSMVWNSN
-442 DPLSVGMSD
+442 DPLSVNKKGD
-451 EAKESLAELA
+451 ALESLAKLS
-461 LEKNGIKAEEGKTAL
+461 LEKNDVKVADGKTAL
-476 QLAQEKFEKNFNRKI
+476 QTAQDEFKDAFNRKI

-500 DDENDVDYS
+500 DEEDDVDYS

-522 NTESKLV
+522 NTESKLI
-529 KNSDSLLSAISSY
+529 KNSDSLLSAISGY

-557 ETSELVSDAKYSI
+557 ETSELISDAKYSV
-570 SFFDEELNDII
+570 SFYDEELNELI
-581 KEYVQDRLTST
+581 KEFVQDKLTST
-592 DESFASS
+592 DETFAAS
-599 VESAAETY
+599 VQAAAETY
-607 GSKLARADEIQSAID
+607 GSKLAREAEVKAALD

>member
-25 EVTYKENDKG
+25 EVTYKENDNG
-35 QSIIFSINGSDYT
+35 QSIIFSINGSEYT

-56 QDSSTAKSKLYGE
+56 QDSSTAKTKLYGE

-83 GDNKLESIRE
+83 SDKLDSIRE
-93 DADSD
+93 DAEND
-98 VADFKDDCQSKAKE
+98 VEDFKDDCQTNAKE

-122 NALSQKGVETLE
+122 NALAQKGVETLE
-134 ELKALYYYQGLKSEI
+134 ELKALYYYQGLKNEI

-154 EEENNYNYFLDKYLS
+154 EEENNYNYFLNEYL
-169 AYTPFQVKHVLVAA
+169 ATYTPFQVKHVLVAA
-183 NTADTKYVDGT
+183 NTADTNYRDGT

-256 FGKNQTL
+256 FGKYQSL
-263 DARYDAAVKL
+263 HDRYAMAAKL
-273 HIINEK
+273 HVVN
-279 DDITE
+279 DDE
-284 EERKEAKQEF
+284 ESSDFVSKEEF
-294 EDSNLYSVYEDG
+294 EESNLYSVYADG
-306 IESVKLSDIYQLK
+306 IKSVQLNDILTLNNK
-319 GEVTKDMKGNY
+319 VTNDMKGNY
-330 NYFKEDGTKKGNEIP
+330 NYFDKDGNEKGNEIP

-366 AKYFEEYQLKRN
+366 EKYFEEYQLKRN
-378 EIFNRYLNTHEV
+378 EIFNRYLNTHQV
-390 KYIQL
+390 KYIEL
-395 SDDVATEANSVTL
+395 ENSVATEANSTTL
-408 ADGRTVLADSN
+408 DDGRVVLADDN

-432 HFMANVWNSN
+432 HFMSMVWNSN
-442 DPLSVGMSD
+442 DPLSVNKKGD
-451 EAKESLAELA
+451 ALESLAKLS
-461 LEKNGIKAEEGKTAL
+461 LEKNGVQVADGKTAL
-476 QLAQEKFEKNFNRKI
+476 QTAQDEFKDAFNRKI

-500 DDENDVDYS
+500 DEEDDVDYS

-522 NTESKLV
+522 NTESKLI
-529 KNSDSLLSAISSY
+529 KNSDSLLSAISGY

-557 ETSELVSDAKYSI
+557 ETSELVSDAKYSV
-570 SFFDEELNDII
+570 SFYDEELNELI
-581 KEYVQDRLTST
+581 KEFVQDKLTST
-592 DESFASS
+592 DETFAAS
-599 VESAAETY
+599 VQAAAETY
-607 GSKLARADEIQSAID
+607 GSKLAREAEVKAALD

>member
-25 EVTYKENDKG
+25 EVTYKENDNG

-83 GDNKLESIRE
+83 GESKLESIRE

-194 MTADNARKLLSVL
+194 MTTDNARKLLSVL

-279 DDITE
+279 DEITE
-284 EERKEAKQEF
+284 EERAEAKKEF
-294 EDSNLYSVYEDG
+294 EDSNLYSVYADG

-319 GEVTKDMKGNY
+319 GNVTNDMKGNY
-330 NYFKEDGTKKGNEIP
+330 NYFDKDGNEKGNEIP

-356 SKFNDEGEIN
+356 SKFDDEGEIN

-390 KYIQL
+390 KYIEL
-395 SDDVATEANSVTL
+395 ASDVATEANSVVL
-408 ADGRTVLADSN
+408 PDGRTVLADSN
-419 DNPIFFALASTGI
+419 DNPIFFALASTGL

-442 DPLSVGMSD
+442 DPLGVGMSD
-451 EAKESLAELA
+451 EAKESLAKLA
-461 LEKNGIKAEEGKTAL
+461 LEKNEIKVEEGKTAL
-476 QLAQEKFEKNFNRKI
+476 QLAQEKFANNFNRKI

-500 DDENDVDYS
+500 DAETDVNYS

-529 KNSDSLLSAISSY
+529 KNSDSLLSAISGY

-557 ETSELVSDAKYSI
+557 ETSELVSDAKYNI

-581 KEYVQDRLTST
+581 KEYVQDKLTST

-607 GSKLARADEIQSAID
+607 GSKLARAAEIQSAIN

>member
-25 EVTYKENDKG
+25 EVTYKENDNG
-35 QSIIFSINGSDYT
+35 QSIIFSINGSEYT

-56 QDSSTAKSKLYGE
+56 QDSSTAKTKLYGE

-83 GDNKLESIRE
+83 SDKLDSIRE
-93 DADSD
+93 DAEND
-98 VADFKDDCQSKAKE
+98 VEDFKDDCQTNAKE

-122 NALSQKGVETLE
+122 NALAQKGVETLE
-134 ELKALYYYQGLKSEI
+134 ELKALYYYQGLKNEI

-154 EEENNYNYFLDKYLS
+154 EEENNYIYFLNEYL
-169 AYTPFQVKHVLVAA
+169 ATYTPFQVKHVLVAA
-183 NTADTKYVDGT
+183 NTADTNYRDGT

-256 FGKNQTL
+256 FGKYQSL
-263 DARYDAAVKL
+263 DDRYAMAAKL
-273 HIINEK
+273 HVVN
-279 DDITE
+279 DDE
-284 EERKEAKQEF
+284 ESSDFVSKEEF
-294 EDSNLYSVYEDG
+294 EESNLYSVYADG
-306 IESVKLSDIYQLK
+306 IKSVQLNDILTLNNK
-319 GEVTKDMKGNY
+319 VTNDMKGNY
-330 NYFKEDGTKKGNEIP
+330 NYFDKDGNEKGNEIP

-366 AKYFEEYQLKRN
+366 EKYFEEYQLKRN
-378 EIFNRYLNTHEV
+378 EIFNRYLNTHQV
-390 KYIQL
+390 KYIEL
-395 SDDVATEANSVTL
+395 ENSVATEANSTTL
-408 ADGRTVLADSN
+408 DDGRVVLADDN

-432 HFMANVWNSN
+432 HFMSMVWNSN
-442 DPLSVGMSD
+442 DPLSVNKKGD
-451 EAKESLAELA
+451 ALESLAKLS
-461 LEKNGIKAEEGKTAL
+461 LEKNGVQVADGKTAL
-476 QLAQEKFEKNFNRKI
+476 QTAQDEFKDAFNRKI

-500 DDENDVDYS
+500 DEEDDVDYS

-522 NTESKLV
+522 NTESKLI
-529 KNSDSLLSAISSY
+529 KNSDSLLSAISGY

-557 ETSELVSDAKYSI
+557 EKSELVSDAKYSV
-570 SFFDEELNDII
+570 SFYDEELNELI
-581 KEYVQDRLTST
+581 KEFVQDKLTST
-592 DESFASS
+592 DETFAAS
-599 VESAAETY
+599 VQAAAETY
-607 GSKLARADEIQSAID
+607 GSKLAREAEVKAALD

>member
-25 EVTYKENDKG
+25 EVTYKENDNG
-35 QSIIFSINGSDYT
+35 QSIIFSINGSEYT

-56 QDSSTAKSKLYGE
+56 QDSSTAKTKLYGE

-83 GDNKLESIRE
+83 SNKLDSIRE
-93 DADSD
+93 DAEND
-98 VADFKDDCQSKAKE
+98 VEDFKDDCQTNAKE

-122 NALSQKGVETLE
+122 NALAQKGVETLE
-134 ELKALYYYQGLKSEI
+134 ELKALYYYQGLKNEI

-154 EEENNYNYFLDKYLS
+154 EEENNYNYFLNEYL
-169 AYTPFQVKHVLVAA
+169 ATYTPFQVKHVLVAA
-183 NTADTKYVDGT
+183 NTADTNYRDGT

-226 SSKDNGGVMPFNE
+226 SSKDNGGIMPFNE

-256 FGKNQTL
+256 FGKYQSL
-263 DARYDAAVKL
+263 DDRYAMAAKL
-273 HIINEK
+273 HVVN
-279 DDITE
+279 DDE
-284 EERKEAKQEF
+284 ESSDFVSKEEF
-294 EDSNLYSVYEDG
+294 EESNLYSVYADG
-306 IESVKLSDIYQLK
+306 IKSVQLNDILTLNNK
-319 GEVTKDMKGNY
+319 VTNDMKGNY
-330 NYFKEDGTKKGNEIP
+330 NYFDKDGNEKGNEIP

-366 AKYFEEYQLKRN
+366 EKYFEEYQLKRN
-378 EIFNRYLNTHEV
+378 EIFNRYLNTHQV
-390 KYIQL
+390 KYIEL
-395 SDDVATEANSVTL
+395 ENSVATEANSTTL
-408 ADGRTVLADSN
+408 DDGRVVLADDN

-432 HFMANVWNSN
+432 HFMSMVWNSN
-442 DPLSVGMSD
+442 DPLSVNKKGD
-451 EAKESLAELA
+451 ALESLAKLS
-461 LEKNGIKAEEGKTAL
+461 LEKNGVQVADGKTAL
-476 QLAQEKFEKNFNRKI
+476 ETAQAEFKDAFNRKI

-500 DDENDVDYS
+500 DEEDDVDYS

-522 NTESKLV
+522 NTESKLI
-529 KNSDSLLSAISSY
+529 KNSDSLLSAISGY

-557 ETSELVSDAKYSI
+557 ETSELVSDAKYSV
-570 SFFDEELNDII
+570 SFYDEELNELI
-581 KEYVQDRLTST
+581 KEFVQDKLTST
-592 DESFASS
+592 DETFAAS
-599 VESAAETY
+599 VQAAAETY
-607 GSKLARADEIQSAID
+607 GSKLAREAEVKAALD

>member
-25 EVTYKENDKG
+25 EVTYKENDNG
-35 QSIIFSINGSDYT
+35 QSIIFSINGSEYT

-56 QDSSTAKSKLYGE
+56 QDSSTAKTKLYGE

-83 GDNKLESIRE
+83 SDKLDSIRE
-93 DADSD
+93 DAEND
-98 VADFKDDCQSKAKE
+98 VEDFKDDCQTNAKE

-122 NALSQKGVETLE
+122 NALAQKGVETLE
-134 ELKALYYYQGLKSEI
+134 ELKALYYYQGLKNEI

-154 EEENNYNYFLDKYLS
+154 EEENNYNYFLNEYL
-169 AYTPFQVKHVLVAA
+169 ATYTPFQVKHVLVAA
-183 NTADTKYVDGT
+183 NTADTNYRDGT

-256 FGKNQTL
+256 FGKYQSL
-263 DARYDAAVKL
+263 DDRYAMAAKL
-273 HIINEK
+273 HVVN
-279 DDITE
+279 DDE
-284 EERKEAKQEF
+284 ESSDFVSKEEF
-294 EDSNLYSVYEDG
+294 EESNLYSVYADG
-306 IESVKLSDIYQLK
+306 IKSVQLNDILTLNNK
-319 GEVTKDMKGNY
+319 VTNDMKGNY
-330 NYFKEDGTKKGNEIP
+330 NYFDKDGNEKGNEIP

-366 AKYFEEYQLKRN
+366 EKYFEEYQLKRN
-378 EIFNRYLNTHEV
+378 EIFNRYLNTHQV
-390 KYIQL
+390 KYIEL
-395 SDDVATEANSVTL
+395 ENSVATEANSTTL
-408 ADGRTVLADSN
+408 DDGRVVLADDN

-432 HFMANVWNSN
+432 HFMSMVWNSN
-442 DPLSVGMSD
+442 DPLSVNKKGD
-451 EAKESLAELA
+451 ALESLAKLS
-461 LEKNGIKAEEGKTAL
+461 LEKNGVQVADGKTAL
-476 QLAQEKFEKNFNRKI
+476 ETAQAEFKDAFNRKI

-500 DDENDVDYS
+500 DEEDDVDYS

-522 NTESKLV
+522 NTESKLI
-529 KNSDSLLSAISSY
+529 KNSDSLLSAISGY

-557 ETSELVSDAKYSI
+557 ETSELVSDAKYSV
-570 SFFDEELNDII
+570 SFYDEELNELI
-581 KEYVQDRLTST
+581 KEFVQDKLTST
-592 DESFASS
+592 DETFAAS
-599 VESAAETY
+599 VQAAAETY
-607 GSKLARADEIQSAID
+607 GSKLAREAEVKAALD

>member
-25 EVTYKENDKG
+25 EVTYKENDNG
-35 QSIIFSINGSDYT
+35 QSIIFSINGSEYT

-56 QDSSTAKSKLYGE
+56 QDSSTAKTKLYGE

-83 GDNKLESIRE
+83 SDKLESIRE
-93 DADSD
+93 DAEND
-98 VADFKDDCQSKAKE
+98 VEDFKDDCQTNAKE

-122 NALSQKGVETLE
+122 NALAQKGVETLE
-134 ELKALYYYQGLKSEI
+134 ELKALYYYQGLKNEI

-154 EEENNYNYFLDKYLS
+154 EEENNYNYFLNEYL
-169 AYTPFQVKHVLVAA
+169 ATYTPFQVKHVLVAA
-183 NTADTKYVDGT
+183 NTADTNYRDGT

-256 FGKNQTL
+256 FGKYQSL
-263 DARYDAAVKL
+263 DDRYAMAAKL
-273 HIINEK
+273 HVVN
-279 DDITE
+279 DDE
-284 EERKEAKQEF
+284 ESSDFVSKEEF
-294 EDSNLYSVYEDG
+294 EESNLYSVYADG
-306 IESVKLSDIYQLK
+306 IKSVQLNDILTLNNK
-319 GEVTKDMKGNY
+319 VTNDMKGNY
-330 NYFKEDGTKKGNEIP
+330 NYFDKAGNEKGNEIP

-366 AKYFEEYQLKRN
+366 EKYFEEYQLKRN
-378 EIFNRYLNTHEV
+378 EIFNRYLNTHQV
-390 KYIQL
+390 KYIEL
-395 SDDVATEANSVTL
+395 ENSVATEANSTTL
-408 ADGRTVLADSN
+408 DDGRVVLADDN

-432 HFMANVWNSN
+432 HFMSMVWNSN
-442 DPLSVGMSD
+442 DPLSVNKKGD
-451 EAKESLAELA
+451 ALESLAKLS
-461 LEKNGIKAEEGKTAL
+461 LEKNDVKVADGKTAL
-476 QLAQEKFEKNFNRKI
+476 QTAQDEFKDAFNRKI

-500 DDENDVDYS
+500 DEEDDVDYS

-522 NTESKLV
+522 NTESKLI
-529 KNSDSLLSAISSY
+529 KNSDSLLSAISGY

-557 ETSELVSDAKYSI
+557 ETSELVSDAKYSV
-570 SFFDEELNDII
+570 SFYDEELNELI
-581 KEYVQDRLTST
+581 KEFVQDKLTST
-592 DESFASS
+592 DESFAAS
-599 VESAAETY
+599 VQAAAETY
-607 GSKLARADEIQSAID
+607 GSKLAREAEVKAALD

>member
-25 EVTYKENDKG
+25 EVTYKENDNG
-35 QSIIFSINGSDYT
+35 QSIIFSINGSEYT

-56 QDSSTAKSKLYGE
+56 QDSSTAKTKLYGE

-83 GDNKLESIRE
+83 SDKLDSIRE
-93 DADSD
+93 DAEND
-98 VADFKDDCQSKAKE
+98 VEDFKDDCQTNAKE

-122 NALSQKGVETLE
+122 NALAQKGVETLE
-134 ELKALYYYQGLKSEI
+134 ELKALYYYQGLKNEI

-154 EEENNYNYFLDKYLS
+154 EEENNYNYFLNEYL
-169 AYTPFQVKHVLVAA
+169 ATYTPFQVKHVLVAA
-183 NTADTKYVDGT
+183 NTADTNYRDGT

-226 SSKDNGGVMPFNE
+226 SSKDNGGIMPFNE

-256 FGKNQTL
+256 FGKYQSL
-263 DARYDAAVKL
+263 DDRYAMAAKL
-273 HIINEK
+273 HVVN
-279 DDITE
+279 DDE
-284 EERKEAKQEF
+284 ESSDFVSKEEF
-294 EDSNLYSVYEDG
+294 EESNLYSVYADG
-306 IESVKLSDIYQLK
+306 IKSVQLNDILTLNNK
-319 GEVTKDMKGNY
+319 VTNDMKGNY
-330 NYFKEDGTKKGNEIP
+330 NYFDKDGNEKGNEIP

-366 AKYFEEYQLKRN
+366 EKYFEEYQLKRN
-378 EIFNRYLNTHEV
+378 EIFNRYLNTHQV
-390 KYIQL
+390 KYIEL
-395 SDDVATEANSVTL
+395 ENSVATEANSTTL
-408 ADGRTVLADSN
+408 DDGRVVLADDN

-432 HFMANVWNSN
+432 HFMSMVWNSN
-442 DPLSVGMSD
+442 DPLSVNKKGD
-451 EAKESLAELA
+451 ALESLAKLS
-461 LEKNGIKAEEGKTAL
+461 LEKNGVQVADGKTAL
-476 QLAQEKFEKNFNRKI
+476 ETAQAEFKDAFNRKI

-500 DDENDVDYS
+500 DEEDDVDYS

-522 NTESKLV
+522 NTESKLI
-529 KNSDSLLSAISSY
+529 KNSDSLLSAISGY

-557 ETSELVSDAKYSI
+557 ETSELVSDAKYSV
-570 SFFDEELNDII
+570 SFYDEELNELI
-581 KEYVQDRLTST
+581 KEFVQDKLTST
-592 DESFASS
+592 DESFAAS
-599 VESAAETY
+599 VQAAAETY
-607 GSKLARADEIQSAID
+607 GSKLAREAEVKAALD

>member
-25 EVTYKENDKG
+25 EVTYKENDNG
-35 QSIIFSINGSDYT
+35 QSIIFSINGSEYT

-56 QDSSTAKSKLYGE
+56 QDSSTAKTKLYGE

-83 GDNKLESIRE
+83 SDKLDSIRE
-93 DADSD
+93 DAEND
-98 VADFKDDCQSKAKE
+98 VEDFKDDCQTNAKE

-122 NALSQKGVETLE
+122 NALAQKGVETLE
-134 ELKALYYYQGLKSEI
+134 ELKALYYYQGLKNEI

-154 EEENNYNYFLDKYLS
+154 EEENNYNYFLNEYL
-169 AYTPFQVKHVLVAA
+169 ATYTPFQVKHVLVAA
-183 NTADTKYVDGT
+183 NTADTNYRDGT

-256 FGKNQTL
+256 FGKYQSL
-263 DARYDAAVKL
+263 DDRYAMAAKL
-273 HIINEK
+273 HVVN
-279 DDITE
+279 DDE
-284 EERKEAKQEF
+284 ESSDFVSKEEF
-294 EDSNLYSVYEDG
+294 EESNLYSVYADG
-306 IESVKLSDIYQLK
+306 IKSVQLNDILTLNNK
-319 GEVTKDMKGNY
+319 VTNDMKGNY
-330 NYFKEDGTKKGNEIP
+330 NYFDKDGNEKGNEIP

-366 AKYFEEYQLKRN
+366 DKYFEEYQLKRN
-378 EIFNRYLNTHEV
+378 EIFNRYLNTHQV
-390 KYIQL
+390 KYIEL
-395 SDDVATEANSVTL
+395 ENSVATEANSTTL
-408 ADGRTVLADSN
+408 DDGRVVLADDN

-432 HFMANVWNSN
+432 HFMSMVWNSN
-442 DPLSVGMSD
+442 DPLSVNKKGD
-451 EAKESLAELA
+451 ALESLAKLS
-461 LEKNGIKAEEGKTAL
+461 LEKNGVQVADGKTAL
-476 QLAQEKFEKNFNRKI
+476 ETAQAEFKDAFNRKI

-500 DDENDVDYS
+500 DEEDDVDYS

-522 NTESKLV
+522 NTESKLI
-529 KNSDSLLSAISSY
+529 KNSDSLLSAISGY

-557 ETSELVSDAKYSI
+557 ETSELVSDAKYSV
-570 SFFDEELNDII
+570 SFYDEELNELI
-581 KEYVQDRLTST
+581 KEFVQDKLTST
-592 DESFASS
+592 DETFAAS
-599 VESAAETY
+599 VQAAAETY
-607 GSKLARADEIQSAID
+607 GSKLAREAEVKAALD